1 MIYFTRLVIYF
12 ICFAISLYALNALDY
27 NRFLKKNSIMKA
39 QILYIIIAMAIAFL
53 MGQFIMG
60 IMYGFRDVQSLM

>member
-27 NRFLKKNSIMKA
+27 SRFIKKNS
-39 QILYIIIAMAIAFL
+39 YIIIAMALAFL

-60 IMYGFRDVQSLM
+60 IMYGFRDVQSLI